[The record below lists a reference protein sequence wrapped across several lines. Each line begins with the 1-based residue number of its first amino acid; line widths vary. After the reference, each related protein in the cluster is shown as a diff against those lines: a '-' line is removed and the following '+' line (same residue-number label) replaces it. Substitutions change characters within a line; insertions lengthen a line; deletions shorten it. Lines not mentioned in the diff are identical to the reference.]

1 MSDSTGANGARSA
14 SEGMLEDHHP
24 CRQDHCTTLIK
35 EPCLIRHATM
45 ADVPDIH
52 RLITHHAEY
61 NRMLFRS
68 HADLY
73 EHLRDFF
80 VGLEHVDGREQVVAC
95 AALELVW
102 RDLAEIKSL
111 AVEEAFQGRQIGEA
125 LVAAALDE
133 AGRLGLAKVFALT
146 REQRFFEKLK
156 FQPVPKETL
165 PHKVWTDCVRCPLQ
179 ANCDEVAMVIEVP
192 T

>member
-1 MSDSTGANGARSA
+1 VLTGKDEKHYAASA
-14 SEGMLEDHHP
+14 
-24 CRQDHCTTLIK
+24 K
-35 EPCLIRHATM
+35 EFDLIRHAIM

-68 HADLY
+68 YADLY

-80 VGLEHVDGREQVVAC
+80 VGVENVNGHSKVVAC

-111 AVEEAFQGRQIGEA
+111 AVDEAFQGRRFGAA
-125 LVAAALDE
+125 LVRAALDE
-133 AGRLGLAKVFALT
+133 AGQFGLAKVFALT
-146 REQRFFEKLK
+146 REQGFFEKLK
-156 FQPVPKETL
+156 FQMTSKDTL
-165 PHKVWTDCVRCPLQ
+165 PHKVWTDCIRCPMQ
-179 ANCDEVAMVIEVP
+179 ANCDEVAMVIEVRP
-192 T
+192 

>member
-1 MSDSTGANGARSA
+1 MCSSTVAKMEKTS
-14 SEGMLEDHHP
+14 LV
-24 CRQDHCTTLIK
+24 
-35 EPCLIRHATM
+35 RHATM

-52 RLITHHAEY
+52 RLITRYAEY

-80 VGLEHVDGREQVVAC
+80 VGVEPVNGQDHVVAC

-111 AVEEAFQGRQIGEA
+111 AVEEPFRGRRLGAA
-125 LVAAALDE
+125 LVQAALDE
-133 AGRLGLAKVFALT
+133 ARGLGLARVFALT
-146 REQRFFEKLK
+146 REQGFFEKLK
-156 FQPVPKETL
+156 FQPIPKETL
-165 PHKVWTDCVRCPLQ
+165 PHKVWTDCIRCPLQ
-179 ANCDEVAMVIEVP
+179 ANCDEVAMVIEVQK
-192 T
+192 

>member
-1 MSDSTGANGARSA
+1 MAELADVRQQRGQRRPMTRSDELVRNA
-14 SEGMLEDHHP
+14 
-24 CRQDHCTTLIK
+24 I
-35 EPCLIRHATM
+35 M
-45 ADVPDIH
+45 ADVREIH
-52 RLITHHAEY
+52 RLITHHAEF

-80 VGLEHVDGREQVVAC
+80 VCVEPDSLPQRVVGC

-111 AVEEAFQGRQIGEA
+111 AV
-125 LVAAALDE
+125 DE
-133 AGRLGLAKVFALT
+133 AQRGRGIGGHLVRAAITEGRRLGLVKIFALT
-146 REQRFFEKLK
+146 REQRFFEKMG
-156 FQPVPKETL
+156 FAVVPKETL

-179 ANCDEVAMVIEVP
+179 ENCDEIAMVMNLEHGA
-192 T
+192 

>member
-1 MSDSTGANGARSA
+1 MENIIHVIRS
-14 SEGMLEDHHP
+14 
-24 CRQDHCTTLIK
+24 
-35 EPCLIRHATM
+35 ATM
-45 ADVPDIH
+45 ADVPEMH
-52 RLITHHAEY
+52 RLITHHAEL

-80 VGLEHVDGREQVVAC
+80 VATREIHSGEKSGEGDHVVGC

-111 AVEEAFQGRQIGEA
+111 AVDEACRGQGLGGA
-125 LVAAALDE
+125 LVQATIE
-133 AGRLGLAKVFALT
+133 EGRRLGLERIFALT
-146 REQRFFEKLK
+146 RERRFFEKLR
-156 FQPVPKETL
+156 FAEVPRDSL

-179 ANCDEVAMVIEVP
+179 ENCDEIAMVLPLRSTAVQSRAESAARSG
-192 T
+192 